1 MAPATGRSPRALHL
15 LLLRGG
21 ARIQKVRD
29 RRIEPAAN
37 PALILALVVVLLLV
51 PSLLLGTMMSHSSPQ
66 NLTWAAQFSEQFRD
80 VILYPRWMPDSF
92 EGLGG
97 PAF

>member
-1 MAPATGRSPRALHL
+1 MTEATEFRGRH
-15 LLLRGG
+15 
-21 ARIQKVRD
+21 
-29 RRIEPAAN
+29 
-37 PALILALVVVLLLV
+37 PALILALTAVLLLA
-51 PSLLLGTMMSHSSPQ
+51 PSLLLGTMLSHSSPH
-66 NLTWAAQFSEQFRD
+66 NLTWAEQFSEQFRD